1 MDADSQVKN
10 SSKAIATFV
19 AVAYAI
25 SVALSLI
32 IGLTGGYQ
40 SPFIGLQFLSMLIPA
55 LAVLC
60 VRPGV
65 DGALRIDWHRLPWTY
80 VPVALL
86 LIPVAMHAAMLP
98 VAVAYEGR
106 LPWQEWLTPQ
116 ADGLFHSSTER
127 GWGVMTPTGLAG
139 RLALNAIV
147 GVVVVS
153 VMAIFEEIGWRA
165 WLLPRLQ
172 ARMGARRAVLITSA
186 VWAAWHIPFQLS
198 GVQHVDDVSPG
209 MLALTLP
216 FGTLGGGLV
225 IGWLWLETESI
236 WIVSLAHGALNN
248 WGQYAFKYMQ
258 FVQAPALVVVS
269 AGSLAVLVLGAFL
282 LRFSVALSGDSA
294 ALRD

>member
-1 MDADSQVKN
+1 MDAYNQVTN
-10 SSKAIATFV
+10 STRSIATFV
-19 AVAYAI
+19 AVAYAL

-32 IGLTGGYQ
+32 VGLTGGYQ
-40 SPFIGLQFLSMLIPA
+40 SPFIGLQFLSMFIPA
-55 LAVLC
+55 MAVLG
-60 VRPGV
+60 VRPLMG
-65 DGALRIDWHRLPWTY
+65 GAVRIDWHRLPWAY

-86 LIPVAMHAAMLP
+86 LLPVVMHAAMLP
-98 VAVAYEGR
+98 VAATYEGR

-116 ADGLFHSSTER
+116 ADGLLHSSTER

-139 RLALNAIV
+139 RVALNATV

-186 VWAAWHIPFQLS
+186 IWAAWHIPFQLS
-198 GVQHVDDVSPG
+198 GVQHVDGVSPV

-216 FGTLGGGLV
+216 FGTVGAGLV
-225 IGWLWLETESI
+225 IGWLWLRTESI

-258 FVQAPALVVVS
+258 FAQAPDLVVVS

-282 LRFSVALSGDSA
+282 LRFSVGSFGRQFETA
-294 ALRD
+294 